1 MRRPALMLA
10 LLGLVGC
17 SADLRSTDESAG
29 DTLLERGYSA
39 RDAEIIETGADGRPR
54 FTLQAALIE
63 QRPASQDIELTDIDM
78 RLQAADAQ
86 WRLQANRGRLPAAA
100 QRILL
105 DGDVRLDGQPSGT
118 LAPLRIRTE
127 QLNYDLATSKAVA
140 PGAVSMMLQDHR
152 LEGTGL
158 EADLK
163 TYRARI
169 RADVH
174 GRFAP

>member
-1 MRRPALMLA
+1 MVALLA
-10 LLGLVGC
+10 LTGC
-17 SADLRSTDESAG
+17 STDLRSTDES
-29 DTLLERGYSA
+29 DRQTMLERGYSA
-39 RDAEIIETGADGRPR
+39 RDAQIIETGPDGRPR
-54 FTLQAALIE
+54 FTLRAAHIE
-63 QRPASQDIELTDIDM
+63 QQPATRDIVLTDIDM

-86 WRLQANRGRLPAAA
+86 WQLRAERGRMPAEA

-105 DGDVRLDGQPSGT
+105 DGDVRLDGQPAGT
-118 LAPLRIRTE
+118 VAPVSIRTGR
-127 QLNYDLATSKAVA
+127 LNYDLATSKAVA
-140 PGAVSMMLQDHR
+140 PGAVSIMLQNHR

-163 TYRARI
+163 TYQARI

>member
-1 MRRPALMLA
+1 MRPSVLILA
-10 LLGLVGC
+10 MLGLGGC
-17 SADLRSTDESAG
+17 SSDLRSTD
-29 DTLLERGYSA
+29 DSA
-39 RDAEIIETGADGRPR
+39 RESRIPAE
-54 FTLQAALIE
+54 
-63 QRPASQDIELTDIDM
+63 
-78 RLQAADAQ
+78 
-86 WRLQANRGRLPAAA
+86 A

-105 DGDVRLDGQPSGT
+105 DGDVQLDGQPAGT

-127 QLNYDLATSKAVA
+127 QLNYDLATSRAIA
-140 PGAVSMMLQDHR
+140 PGAVSIVLQDHQ

-174 GRFAP
+174 GRFTP

>member
-1 MRRPALMLA
+1 MRPSVLILA
-10 LLGLVGC
+10 MLGLGGC
-17 SADLRSTDESAG
+17 SSDLRSTDDSAREMM
-29 DTLLERGYSA
+29 LERGYSA
-39 RDAEIIETGADGRPR
+39 RDAKIIETGADGRPR
-54 FTLQAALIE
+54 FTVQAAFIE
-63 QRPASQDIELTDIDM
+63 QRPASRDIVLTDIDM
-78 RLQAADAQ
+78 RLQAADTQ
-86 WRLQANRGRLPAAA
+86 WHLQAKRGRMPAEA

-105 DGDVRLDGQPSGT
+105 DGDVRLDGQPAGT

-127 QLNYDLATSKAVA
+127 QLNYDLATSRAIA
-140 PGAVSMMLQDHR
+140 PGAVSIVLQDHQ

-174 GRFAP
+174 GRFTP